1 MAAVLI
7 AGADDELARDTAR
20 LLARAGHTVS
30 VSADPEPAE
39 LDVLDVLVVGAG
51 SEPFEDEVS
60 GLARVLQACLPAL
73 ERSAAPVVVVVA
85 RDAEA
90 EAAANLVTVQYA
102 RTFPRLRINAAAP
115 DAEIIARTALIGP
128 DGPSGGY
135 FDV

>member
-20 LLARAGHTVS
+20 LLTRAGHTVS
-30 VSADPEPAE
+30 VSADPEPA
-39 LDVLDVLVVGAG
+39 VLDVLVVGIG

-60 GLARVLQACLPAL
+60 GLARVLQAFLPAL

-90 EAAANLVTVQYA
+90 EAAATLVTVQYA

-115 DAEIIARTALIGP
+115 DAEIVARTALIGP